1 MTSTLATPGLPDTRH
16 SPYARLRSVGLH
28 EVKWTSGFWADRVR
42 LCRQTMVPTMH
53 ALLTQGEHR
62 VKFLGNFLVA
72 AGLEEGRHRGP
83 RWNDGDFYKWF
94 EAAAAISAQVP
105 DPALDAAM
113 DDLIGLFAKVQEP
126 DGYIHTDIQ
135 IRQKAGESVPR
146 YDNPMDF
153 EMYNMGHLITAA
165 IVHHRATGKSN
176 FLALALKAAD
186 YLDREFAAPTVK
198 QARHGICPSHLMALT
213 ELYRVTSQRKYLD
226 LATRLLNMRDLV
238 EKGDDDNQDRV
249 KFRDQRV
256 AHGHG
261 VRATYLYAG
270 AADLYLETGDDSLMP
285 TLTSVWDDLVN
296 RKLYLTGGC
305 GALFDGASPDGIAEQ
320 QLITR
325 VHQAF
330 GRNYQLPHS
339 TAHNE
344 TCAAIGNLLWNW
356 RMLQI
361 TGDAKYADL
370 VETTLYNSVLA
381 GISLDG
387 TAFFYTNTL
396 RQLNP
401 MPVPLRWPRERQKYM
416 SCFCCPPNVLRTI
429 AEVQNYAYLVD
440 DAGVYVVL
448 YGSNTLQTT
457 LPDGARLTLMQETDY
472 PWDEKVL
479 MFLDVTAPTRMAIRL
494 RIPKWAKAPRL
505 CVNGQAVPGPLTPG
519 TFASIDREWRCGD
532 RIELSLPMP
541 ITLLEA
547 NAYVEE
553 ARNHIAVTRG
563 PLVYCLEEADL
574 PAGTKLLDVH
584 VDASL
589 ADAMP
594 RAAQLADVVALSA
607 KALVYPT
614 DQRDALYREYLP
626 SSRREIDIRLIPYFA
641 WGNRGGGEMSVWLP
655 LARR

>member
-1 MTSTLATPGLPDTRH
+1 MISTLPAPGLPDTRR
-16 SPYARLRSVGLH
+16 SPHAKLRSVGLH
-28 EVKWTSGFWADRVR
+28 DVKWTSGFWADRVK
-42 LCRQTMVPTMH
+42 LCRETMVPTMH
-53 ALLTQGEHR
+53 RLLTDGEHR

-72 AGLEEGRHRGP
+72 AGLEAGRHRGP

-94 EAAAAISAQVP
+94 ESAAAIYAQVP
-105 DPALDAAM
+105 DPKLDALM
-113 DDLIGLFAKVQEP
+113 DELIALFAKVQEA

-135 IRQKAGESVPR
+135 IRQRAGETVTR

-153 EMYNMGHLITAA
+153 EMYNMGHFITAA
-165 IVHHRATGKSN
+165 IVHHRATGKTS
-176 FLALALKAAD
+176 FLSLALKAANF
-186 YLDREFAAPTVK
+186 LDREFAAPTVK
-198 QARHGICPSHLMALT
+198 QARHGICPSHLMGLV
-213 ELYRVTSQRKYLD
+213 ELYRVTNEQKYLA
-226 LATRLLNMRDLV
+226 LAERLLNMRDLV
-238 EKGDDDNQDRV
+238 EKGDDDNQDRQ

-256 AHGHG
+256 AHGHA

-270 AADLYLETGDDSLMP
+270 AADIYLENGDESLLP
-285 TLTSVWDDLVN
+285 TLRSVWDDLVH

-330 GRNYQLPHS
+330 GRDYQLPHS

-361 TGDAKYADL
+361 TGEVKYADL

-429 AEVQNYAYLVD
+429 AEVQNYAYVTD
-440 DAGVYVVL
+440 EEGVSVIL
-448 YGSNTLQTT
+448 YGSNELYTT
-457 LPDGARLTLMQETDY
+457 LPSGTPIKLLQTTDY
-472 PWDEKVL
+472 PWNGDILVRVE
-479 MFLDVTAPTRMAIRL
+479 TERPTRFAIRL
-494 RIPKWAKAPRL
+494 RIPRWAKGAKMT
-505 CVNGQAVPGPLTPG
+505 VNGEPASVVAKPGS
-519 TFASIDREWRCGD
+519 FASLEREWRAGD
-532 RIELSLPMP
+532 EIQLSLPMAV
-541 ITLLEA
+541 TLLEA

-553 ARNHIAVTRG
+553 ARNHVALTRG
-563 PLVYCLEEADL
+563 PLVYCLEDLDL
-574 PAGTKLLDVH
+574 PAATKLMDVH
-584 VDASL
+584 VDGRV
-589 ADAMP
+589 ADATP
-594 RAAQLADVVALSA
+594 QPAALGDVVALCA
-607 KALVYPT
+607 KGLVYST
-614 DQRDALYREYLP
+614 DDRDALYREYLP
-626 SSRREIDIRLIPYFA
+626 SRAREVEIALIPYFA
-641 WGNRGGGEMSVWLP
+641 WGNRGCGEMSVWLP
-655 LARR
+655 LSRG

>member
-1 MTSTLATPGLPDTRH
+1 MLNTHTTPGLPDTRR
-16 SPYARLRSVGLH
+16 SPHAKLRSVGLH
-28 EVKWTSGFWADRVR
+28 DVKWTSGFWADRVK
-42 LCRQTMVPTMH
+42 LCRDVMVPTMMR
-53 ALLTQGEHR
+53 LLSEGEQA
-62 VKFLGNFLVA
+62 VKFIGNFRVA

-94 EAAAAISAQVP
+94 ESAAAIYAQVP
-105 DPALDAAM
+105 DPSLDAKM
-113 DDLIGLFAKVQEP
+113 DEFIELFAKVQEP

-135 IRQKAGESVPR
+135 IRQKAGEVVTR

-165 IVHHRATGKSN
+165 IVHHRATGKTN
-176 FLALALKAAD
+176 FLALALKAAEF
-186 YLDREFAAPTVK
+186 LDREFAAPTVR
-198 QARHGICPSHLMALT
+198 QARHGICPAHLMGLV
-213 ELYRVTSQRKYLD
+213 ELYRVTQEHKYLA
-226 LATRLLNMRDLV
+226 LAERLLNMRDLV
-238 EKGDDDNQDRV
+238 EKGDDDNQDRQ

-270 AADLYLETGDDSLMP
+270 AADIYLENGDQTLMP
-285 TLTSVWDDLVN
+285 TLTSVWEDLVY
-296 RKLYLTGGC
+296 RKLYITGGC
-305 GALFDGASPDGIAEQ
+305 GALFDGASPDGIEQ
-320 QLITR
+320 QGLITR

-330 GRNYQLPHS
+330 GRDYQLPHS

-429 AEVQNYAYLVD
+429 AEVQNYAYLKD
-440 DAGVYVVL
+440 ETGVSVIL
-448 YGSNTLQTT
+448 YGSNTLATT
-457 LPDGARLTLMQETDY
+457 LVDGRTLKLSQETSY
-472 PWDEKVL
+472 PWNGTVSFSIESDAQFEL
-479 MFLDVTAPTRMAIRL
+479 RL
-494 RIPKWAKAPRL
+494 RIPKWAKNVAIRI
-505 CVNGQAVPGPLTPG
+505 NGQPLSIEIAPGS
-519 TFASIDREWRCGD
+519 FVRISRAWRVGD
-532 RIELSLPMP
+532 RVELSLPMP

-553 ARNHIAVTRG
+553 ARNHIALTRG
-563 PLVYCLEEADL
+563 PIVYCLEQAGL
-574 PAGTKLLDVH
+574 PANVKLLDVH
-584 VDASL
+584 VDGSL
-589 ADAMP
+589 A
-594 RAAQLADVVALSA
+594 RAEPQSSGLGDVVALSG
-607 KALVYPT
+607 KGLVYST
-614 DQRDALYREYLP
+614 DDRDALYREYVP
-626 SSRREIDIRLIPYFA
+626 SPSREVDVALIPYFA
-641 WGNRGGGEMSVWLP
+641 WGNRGCGEMSVWLP
-655 LARR
+655 LARS

>member
-1 MTSTLATPGLPDTRH
+1 MRKTI
-16 SPYARLRSVGLH
+16 RSHAKLH
-28 EVKWTSGFWADRVR
+28 PVDPRAVRWTTGFWADRVK
-42 LCRQTMVPTMH
+42 LCRDVMVPTMKR
-53 ALLTQGEHR
+53 LLTEGEHA
-62 VKFLGNFLVA
+62 VKFIGNFRVA

-94 EAAAAISAQVP
+94 ESAAAIHAQAP
-105 DPALDAAM
+105 DADLDAAL
-113 DDLIGLFAKVQEP
+113 DEFIALFAKVQAP

-135 IRQKAGESVPR
+135 IRQRAGERVPR

-165 IVHHRATGKSN
+165 LVHHAATGKTN

-198 QARHGICPSHLMALT
+198 QARHGICPAHLMALT
-213 ELYRVTSQRKYLD
+213 ELYRVTSERRYLD
-226 LATRLLNMRDLV
+226 LAVRLLNMRDLV

-270 AADLYLETGDDSLMP
+270 AADLYLETGDDSLLP
-285 TLTSVWDDLVN
+285 TLTSVWDDLVH

-305 GALFDGASPDGIAEQ
+305 GALFDGASPDGTEQ
-320 QLITR
+320 QGLITR

-330 GRNYQLPHS
+330 GRDYQLPHS

-344 TCAAIGNLLWNW
+344 TCAAIGNLLWNH

-370 VETTLYNSVLA
+370 IETTLYNSVLA

-401 MPVPLRWPRERQKYM
+401 MPVELRWPRERQKYM

-429 AEVQNYAYLVD
+429 AEVRYYAYLVD
-440 DAGVYVVL
+440 DVGVSVIL
-448 YGSNTLQTT
+448 YGGNTLDAT
-457 LPDGARLTLMQETDY
+457 LSNGTRVKLTQESSY
-472 PWDEKVL
+472 PWEDDVSIKVETPGRFAL
-479 MFLDVTAPTRMAIRL
+479 RL
-494 RIPKWAKAPRL
+494 RIPKWAKSASL
-505 CVNGQAVPGPLTPG
+505 QLNGQPLGVDATPG
-519 TFASIDREWRCGD
+519 TFASIDRNWNAGD

-541 ITLLEA
+541 VTLLEA

-563 PLVYCLEEADL
+563 PIVYCLEEADL

-584 VDASL
+584 VRGAF
-589 ADAMP
+589 ADATP
-594 RAAQLADVVALSA
+594 VSTDLGDVVALSA
-607 KALVYPT
+607 KGLVYST
-614 DQRDALYREYLP
+614 DDRAALYREYVD
-626 SSRREIDIRLIPYFA
+626 SAAREVAIRLIPYFA
-641 WGNRGGGEMSVWLP
+641 WGNRGCGEMSVWLP